1 MVYHF
6 IESNV
11 VVMEKIQPCHSSLGT
26 IQERQAI
33 LSAISRGEQT
43 PFHFIWL
50 HLASLRCALD
60 EKSVMES
67 FSPKNPQQHSFKKAR
82 IGENE

>member
-6 IESNV
+6 IESDV
-11 VVMEKIQPCHSSLGT
+11 VVMEKIQPCHSSLAT

-50 HLASLRCALD
+50 HY
-60 EKSVMES
+60 VVP
-67 FSPKNPQQHSFKKAR
+67 SPKNPQQHSFKKAR
-82 IGENE
+82 IVENE